1 MSEFGFVNIYLRLRH
16 SSNAKA
22 HQAPEHQDPAVNGSK
37 ATEDPIVER
46 PQHADL

>member
-1 MSEFGFVNIYLRLRH
+1 MRKFGLVNIYLRLRH
-16 SSNAKA
+16 SSNPKA

-37 ATEDPIVER
+37 STEDPIVES